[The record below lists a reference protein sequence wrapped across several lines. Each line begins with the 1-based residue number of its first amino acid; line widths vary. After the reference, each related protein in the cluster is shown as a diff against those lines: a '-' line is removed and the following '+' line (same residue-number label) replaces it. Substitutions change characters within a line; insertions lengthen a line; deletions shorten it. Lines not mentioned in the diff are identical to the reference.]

1 MATAHA
7 KIVNDVVPI
16 EARMADQMMEMNR
29 KLDILTEQMGHLYR
43 RTVALEEL
51 KDELM
56 RIAKDGM
63 AALTV
68 ELAAIEH
75 EFNAEEIQHLLRKA
89 LRATPRLIRLLDMLE
104 SVDGL
109 VSEIEPLGKE
119 VMKDLV
125 CKLHTA
131 EEKGYFRLAEGG
143 LQLVDRIAGHYTQ
156 DDIDRLSDNIV
167 FILDTVKRMT
177 QPEMLAALNQTLE
190 VIDHPESS
198 SKPLGL
204 FGLLG
209 AMRDPQVQAGLGVMI
224 AILRQAAPTPGT
236 PALPSHN

>member
-1 MATAHA
+1 MATAQVR
-7 KIVNDVVPI
+7 ITPSEPLPP
-16 EARMADQMMEMNR
+16 EARMAAQLMAMDA

-68 ELAAIEH
+68 ELSEIEH

-89 LRATPRLIRLLDMLE
+89 LRSTPRLIRLLDMLE

-109 VSEIEPLGKE
+109 VTEIEPLGKE

-131 EEKGYFRLAEGG
+131 EEKATSASR
-143 LQLVDRIAGHYTQ
+143 R
-156 DDIDRLSDNIV
+156 
-167 FILDTVKRMT
+167 
-177 QPEMLAALNQTLE
+177 AASTSSTASAATT
-190 VIDHPESS
+190 PRTTSTSSRTTSS
-198 SKPLGL
+198 SSST
-204 FGLLG
+204 
-209 AMRDPQVQAGLGVMI
+209 R
-224 AILRQAAPTPGT
+224 
-236 PALPSHN
+236 